1 MILWV
6 TMAQLGAGILTSSWC
21 PRRREVGDAFLRFL
35 ALWGGGLLAPL
46 AFQVAGAAA
55 WSLLAAAGLCVLHAS
70 LVTAGMG
77 RLGAWV
83 RYPAGAAALVG
94 IAVGAAE
101 HPAYGALRGDASLRL
116 GADAWSSS
124 LLLGTTCAAMLLG
137 HRYLVNAD
145 MPVAPLVRLAAMIGG
160 AAIAKAALLI
170 LTASARAWPPPTHG
184 WAIALLLPPG
194 LFYPLRVAIGVVAP
208 LLLAPLVWRTARM
221 QSTQSATGILY
232 AALVFVLI
240 GELSARFLQLRT
252 PLPY

>member
-1 MILWV
+1 MVLWV
-6 TMAQLGAGILTSSWC
+6 TLAQLGAGMLVASWC
-21 PRRREVGDAFLRFL
+21 TRRSEVGDPFLRFL
-35 ALWGGGLLAPL
+35 ALWGGALLAPL
-46 AFQVAGAAA
+46 VLQATGAAA
-55 WSLLAAAGLCVLHAS
+55 WSVGLAVVLCVLLAS
-70 LVTAGMG
+70 LVTAGLG
-77 RLGAWV
+77 QAGVWLRL
-83 RYPAGAAALVG
+83 PAGAAALLG
-94 IAVGAAE
+94 LALGAAE
-101 HPAYGALRGDASLRL
+101 HPASGVLRDEGTLRL

-137 HRYLVNAD
+137 HRYLVNAG

-160 AAIAKAALLI
+160 AAIAKGVLLI
-170 LTASARAWPPPTHG
+170 LTAEARGWPPPRQG

-194 LFYPLRVAIGVVAP
+194 LFYLLRVGIGVVAP

-252 PLPY
+252 ILPY